1 MHRVD
6 VVGAFVERD
15 WCLCDASRCDSWC
28 WRGCW
33 CGAFAVR
40 VGAGV
45 AQSAMLDWC
54 RLGAGLVQAWCRTGV
69 LACWQRVRAAMRP
82 WLCIGIE
89 RASAQRNAVT
99 ITPFGVRVWG
109 YRFLRRYGVR
119 SGGWRFF
126 ASLVCSKPAGS
137 AADAL

>member
-54 RLGAGLVQAWCRTGV
+54 RLGAGLECLRAGSESERRCDRGCASALSV
-69 LACWQRVRAAMRP
+69 RVRSAMP
-82 WLCIGIE
+82 
-89 RASAQRNAVT
+89 
-99 ITPFGVRVWG
+99 
-109 YRFLRRYGVR
+109 
-119 SGGWRFF
+119 
-126 ASLVCSKPAGS
+126 
-137 AADAL
+137 

>member
-1 MHRVD
+1 VPLRCIAMRQLVLAW
-6 VVGAFVERD
+6 VLVR
-15 WCLCDASRCDSWC
+15 CLCGARRC
-28 WRGCW
+28 WRG
-33 CGAFAVR
+33 AER
-40 VGAGV
+40 
-45 AQSAMLDWC
+45 D
-54 RLGAGLVQAWCRTGV
+54 AGLVQAWCRTGV

-137 AADAL
+137 VADAL